1 MEELTHLM
9 QLVDAH
15 SERLPEGVYLDLCN
29 SIKSVHDELVDF
41 TPEIDE
47 LEMDVSE
54 NNEEHYRDLEKSLH
68 THAMAMETVMKDMEK
83 LKPRKRLSNKL
94 KTEAIKKFATETGL
108 HSLREYTEEAIRENT
123 NVDVKAIYK
132 WYLDEYNRYIGYR
145 KMACENALHDLRDER
160 DYVMCE
166 MVNNTLLS

>member
-1 MEELTHLM
+1 MEKLTHLM
-9 QLVDAH
+9 QLIDAH
-15 SERLPEGVYLDLCN
+15 SDTLPEGVYLDMCN
-29 SIKSVHDELVDF
+29 SIKSVHEELNF
-41 TPEIDE
+41 TPELLE
-47 LEMDVSE
+47 LEIDVSE
-54 NNEEHYRDLEKSLH
+54 TDANNYRDLEKSLH
-68 THAMAMETVMKDMEK
+68 THVIAMETVMKDMEK

-123 NVDVKAIYK
+123 NVDVKTIYK

-166 MVNNTLLS
+166 MVNNTLMS

>member
-1 MEELTHLM
+1 MEKLTHLM
-9 QLVDAH
+9 QLIDAH
-15 SERLPEGVYLDLCN
+15 SDTLPEGVYLDMCN
-29 SIKSVHDELVDF
+29 SIKSVHEELNF
-41 TPEIDE
+41 TPELLE

-54 NNEEHYRDLEKSLH
+54 TDTNNYRDLEKSLH
-68 THAMAMETVMKDMEK
+68 THVIAMESVMKDMEK

-123 NVDVKAIYK
+123 NVDVKTIYK
-132 WYLDEYNRYIGYR
+132 WYLDEHNRNITYR
-145 KMACENALHDLRDER
+145 QMACQNALHDLRDER

-166 MVNNTLLS
+166 MVNNTLMS

>member
-1 MEELTHLM
+1 MEKLTHLM
-9 QLVDAH
+9 QLIDAH
-15 SERLPEGVYLDLCN
+15 SDTLPEGVYLDMCN
-29 SIKSVHDELVDF
+29 SIKSVHEELNF
-41 TPEIDE
+41 TPELLE

-54 NNEEHYRDLEKSLH
+54 TDTNNYRDLEKSLH
-68 THAMAMETVMKDMEK
+68 THVIAMETVMKDMEK

-166 MVNNTLLS
+166 MVNNTLMS

>member
-9 QLVDAH
+9 QLIDAH

-41 TPEIDE
+41 TPEILE
-47 LEMDVSE
+47 LDMNISE
-54 NNEEHYRDLEKSLH
+54 TDANNYEDLEKSLH
-68 THAMAMETVMKDMEK
+68 THVMAMENVMKDMEK

-94 KTEAIKKFATETGL
+94 KTEAIKCFAIETGL

-132 WYLDEYNRYIGYR
+132 WYLDEYNRNIGYR
-145 KMACENALHDLRDER
+145 RMACENALHDLRDER

-166 MVNNTLLS
+166 MVNNTLMS

>member
-1 MEELTHLM
+1 MEKLTHLM
-9 QLVDAH
+9 QLIDAH
-15 SERLPEGVYLDLCN
+15 SDTLPEGVYLDMCN
-29 SIKSVHDELVDF
+29 SIKSVHEELNF
-41 TPEIDE
+41 TPELLE
-47 LEMDVSE
+47 LEIDVSE
-54 NNEEHYRDLEKSLH
+54 TDTNNYRDLEKSLH
-68 THAMAMETVMKDMEK
+68 THVIAMETVMKDMEK

-123 NVDVKAIYK
+123 NVDVKTIYK

-166 MVNNTLLS
+166 MVNNTLMS

>member
-1 MEELTHLM
+1 MEKLTHLM
-9 QLVDAH
+9 QLIDAH
-15 SERLPEGVYLDLCN
+15 SDTLPEGVYLDMCN
-29 SIKSVHDELVDF
+29 SIKSVHEELNF
-41 TPEIDE
+41 TPELLE

-54 NNEEHYRDLEKSLH
+54 TDTNNYRDLEKSLH
-68 THAMAMETVMKDMEK
+68 THVIAMETVMKDMEK

>member
-1 MEELTHLM
+1 MEKLTHLM
-9 QLVDAH
+9 QLIDAH
-15 SERLPEGVYLDLCN
+15 SDTLPEGVYLDMCN
-29 SIKSVHDELVDF
+29 SIKSVHEELNF
-41 TPEIDE
+41 TPELLE

-54 NNEEHYRDLEKSLH
+54 TDTNNYRDLEKSLH
-68 THAMAMETVMKDMEK
+68 THVIAMETVMKDMEK

-123 NVDVKAIYK
+123 NVDVKTIYK

-166 MVNNTLLS
+166 MVNNTLMS

>member
-1 MEELTHLM
+1 MEKLTHLM
-9 QLVDAH
+9 QLIDAH
-15 SERLPEGVYLDLCN
+15 SDTLPEGVYLDMCN
-29 SIKSVHDELVDF
+29 SIKSVHEELNF
-41 TPEIDE
+41 TPELLE

-54 NNEEHYRDLEKSLH
+54 TDANNYRDLEKSLH
-68 THAMAMETVMKDMEK
+68 THVIAMETVMKDMEK

-123 NVDVKAIYK
+123 NVDVKTIYK
-132 WYLDEYNRYIGYR
+132 WYLDEYNRNIGYR

-166 MVNNTLLS
+166 MVNNTLMS

>member
-1 MEELTHLM
+1 MEKLTHLM
-9 QLVDAH
+9 QLIDAH
-15 SERLPEGVYLDLCN
+15 SDTLPEGVYLDMCN
-29 SIKSVHDELVDF
+29 SIKSIHEELDFIPELV
-41 TPEIDE
+41 E

-54 NNEEHYRDLEKSLH
+54 TDENHYRDLEKSLH
-68 THAMAMETVMKDMEK
+68 THVIAMETVMKDMEK

-123 NVDVKAIYK
+123 NVDVKTIYK
-132 WYLDEYNRYIGYR
+132 WYLDEYNRNIGYR

-166 MVNNTLLS
+166 MVNDTLMS

>member
-47 LEMDVSE
+47 LEMDIPD
-54 NNEEHYRDLEKSLH
+54 NNEERYRDLEKSLH
-68 THAMAMETVMKDMEK
+68 THVMAMETVMKDMEK
-83 LKPRKRLSNKL
+83 LKPRKRLSNKM

-123 NVDVKAIYK
+123 NVDVKTIYK
-132 WYLDEYNRYIGYR
+132 WYLDEHNRNITYR
-145 KMACENALHDLRDER
+145 QMACQNALHDLRDER

-166 MVNNTLLS
+166 MVNNTLMS